1 MIFDKFAKFYKDFK
15 GGGDLKS
22 RLLDIVK
29 SWLAFYREALVKIK
43 DLGDTNY
50 KLGIYHL
57 KNNNISDAIL
67 RFKLLLLFRFDEPKI
82 YYYMA
87 YCYMDK
93 LDYQKGL
100 KYLSLYKN
108 SNDIE
113 FKEEAEY
120 YERIGNKKDV
130 DYIPN
135 SIIASKFDQ
144 LSFNYDNSYNKDPL
158 GSTQKAISEI
168 ILKITEASKKSD
180 SEIKLLDLGCG
191 TGIIGA
197 ELKKRDLDIRIT
209 GVDLSSNMIN
219 KAKDKT
225 YNGKSVYATL
235 KIDNI
240 ISFLKKQNTT
250 YEIIVL
256 SDVIG
261 YCADLES
268 LLIELIR
275 IMTPNQSI
283 VVVSCNEVG
292 ELNINKKFIYKLEE
306 FRYHPEFVRSTF
318 INYNFQCIEEHNL
331 IKKDEKK
338 VAIFVFK
345 LEISDNNSI
354 D

>member
-22 RLLDIVK
+22 KLLDIVK
-29 SWLAFYREALVKIK
+29 SWLVFYQEALIKIK
-43 DLGDTNY
+43 DLGNTNY

-67 RFKLLLLFRFDEPKI
+67 RFKLLLLFGFDQPKI

-87 YCYMDK
+87 HCYMGK

-108 SNDIE
+108 SNDME
-113 FKEEAEY
+113 FKEETEY

-130 DYIPN
+130 EYIPN

-144 LSFNYDNSYNKDPL
+144 LSLNYDNSYSKNPS
-158 GSTQKAISEI
+158 GSAQKAISEI
-168 ILKITEASKKSD
+168 TLKIIEASKKSN
-180 SEIKLLDLGCG
+180 SEIQLLDLGCG

-197 ELKKRDLDIRIT
+197 ELKKGDFDIRIT
-209 GVDLSSNMIN
+209 GVDLSSNMIS

-225 YNGKSVYATL
+225 YDGKSVYATL
-235 KIDNI
+235 EIDNI
-240 ISFLKKQNTT
+240 DSFLKKQSTT

-261 YCADLES
+261 YCADLKS
-268 LLIELIR
+268 LLIGLIR
-275 IMTPNQSI
+275 IMTPNQS
-283 VVVSCNEVG
+283 VVIVSCNEVG

-306 FRYHPEFVRSTF
+306 FRYDPEFIRSAF
-318 INYNFQCIEEHNL
+318 ISYNFQCVKEHNL

-338 VAIFVFK
+338 VVIFVF
-345 LEISDNNSI
+345 IRN
-354 D
+354 